1 MAASRRP
8 RLLVLASTYPRWSGD
23 PEPGF
28 VHELCRRLAT
38 RFEVTALVPDA
49 PGADPSGPLDGV
61 RVVRYRYAPRRWQ
74 TLVQQ
79 GGIVA
84 NLRRSPWKWLL
95 VPGFILGQYLA
106 ARRLLRHDAFDLV
119 HAHWLIPQGL
129 VARALGGVPYVVTS
143 HGGDL
148 FGLRGR
154 TLSAIKRFVARWSVG
169 MTVVSSAMRAEAARL
184 GLSPPRLEVLPMGV
198 DLRERFVP
206 DPDVVRGTDRL
217 LFVGRLVAKKGVRHL
232 LDALPAIRAR
242 RPGVVLD
249 VVGYGPEQDTLH
261 AQAQRLG
268 LVPCVNFLGALEQ
281 KDLPRLYRGASLL
294 VAPFV
299 RDAAGDQEGLPVV
312 LMEAIGC
319 GCPVVAGAVD
329 GIEDLLGPASPGITV
344 PADDTAALAAAV
356 LRELDDPAGAA
367 VRAARLRAAVAD
379 RLDWSR
385 VAAVYAE
392 FLQSCATPR

>member
-1 MAASRRP
+1 MTASGRS
-8 RLLVLASTYPRWSGD
+8 RLLVLASSYPRWSGD

-38 RFEVTALVPDA
+38 RFDVTALVPDA
-49 PGADPSGPLDGV
+49 PGADPSGSLDGV
-61 RVVRYRYAPRRWQ
+61 RIVRYRYAPLRWQ

-106 ARRLLRHDAFDLV
+106 ARRLLRHDAFDLI

-129 VARALGGVPYVVTS
+129 VARALGSVPYVVTS

-154 TLSAIKRFVARWSVG
+154 VLAAIKRFVARRSAG
-169 MTVVSSAMRAEAARL
+169 MTVVSSAMRAESARL
-184 GLSPPRLEVLPMGV
+184 GLAPPRLEVLPMGV

-206 DPDVVRGTDRL
+206 DPGIARSTDRL
-217 LFVGRLVAKKGVRHL
+217 LFVGRLVTKKGVRHL

-249 VVGYGPEQDTLH
+249 VVGYGPELEALR
-261 AQAQRLG
+261 AQARRLSLEG
-268 LVPCVNFLGALEQ
+268 CVNFLGAREQ
-281 KDLPRLYRGASLL
+281 KELPRLYCSASLL

-319 GCPVVAGAVD
+319 GCPVIAGTVE
-329 GIEDLLGPASPGITV
+329 GIEDLLGAASPEITV
-344 PADDTAALAAAV
+344 RADDTAALAAAV
-356 LRELDDPAGAA
+356 LRELDDPAGAGA
-367 VRAARLRAAVAD
+367 RAARVRAAVVD

-385 VAAVYAE
+385 IAAAYAE
-392 FLQSCATPR
+392 FLQPCITPR